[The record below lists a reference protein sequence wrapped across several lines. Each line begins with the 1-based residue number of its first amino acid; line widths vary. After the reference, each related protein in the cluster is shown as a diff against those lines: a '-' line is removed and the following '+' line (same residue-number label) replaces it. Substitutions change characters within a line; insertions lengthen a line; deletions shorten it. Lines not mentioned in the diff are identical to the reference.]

1 MKLTSKLALSQI
13 KTNRNRSVMTLLGIG
28 LSSAMLTAVCGF
40 VASAKATIDRALGYD
55 YGNTDYNFTL
65 VAIGA
70 VLGAIII
77 TASVIVVSNAFRVS
91 AGERTRQFGIL
102 KSVGATK
109 RQIAATVLYEGILL
123 SVIGIPIG
131 IAVGLLI
138 ELIGTSIITN
148 LLNSLSSG
156 GTLHVDSEEFLNFS
170 FAAPP
175 IMFVVAIVTSLGTVL
190 LSAWL
195 PARKAARIPA
205 IDAIRSTGEVK
216 LKRKNVRTSKLTQAL
231 FGFEGA
237 LAAKSLKRSRRNF
250 RATIVSL
257 TISIVLLVVAGSF
270 GSLMKS
276 TTNLI
281 FPNIDATAVADWSSS
296 LKVVNGVEGHGEVTD
311 VDYISIDTATAETI
325 TEKLRNYKNAEI
337 FGVGGIRRY
346 STALPDGTKTNGALI
361 SVDEKHYEELCKTA
375 GVPLGSSLLI
385 NLRRETIDGKKTE
398 YVPYD
403 FSKLK
408 GKPLMFSLA
417 GHKPIEVTLTG
428 ELTGQ
433 DVSNEIAYMYESELA
448 VIVSEC
454 ESVVHSWFAKV
465 DDVTGFTVYAKQVL
479 DDRAPKS
486 KEGIEVLAD
495 CIDIADATKQM
506 RDMFNTI
513 MFFVYGFVGM
523 LTLIAV
529 TSVISTISTNVRS
542 RAREFAVLESVGMTK
557 TGVKK
562 MLNLESILCSVRSLV
577 FGLPLGLFGAYAL
590 YRAMGLSVELTFR
603 FPWLSVA
610 ECILGVFAV
619 TWVTMRYSA
628 SRLKGGSIVETIRG
642 E

>member
-1 MKLTSKLALSQI
+1 MKLTAKLGLSQI
-13 KTNRNRSVMTLLGIG
+13 KTNRNRSAMTLLGIG

-40 VASAKATIDRALGYD
+40 VASAKATIDKALGYD
-55 YGNTDYNFTL
+55 YSNGDYNVTL
-65 VAIGA
+65 VAIGT

-77 TASVIVVSNAFRVS
+77 AASVVVVSNAFRVS

-109 RQIAATVLYEGILL
+109 RQIAETVLYEGILL

-138 ELIGTSIITN
+138 ELFGTSVITN
-148 LLNSLSSG
+148 LLNSMSSG
-156 GTLHVDSEEFLNFS
+156 GTLHVDSQEFLNFS
-170 FAAPP
+170 FVAPP
-175 IMFVVAIVTSLGTVL
+175 IMFAVAIVTSFGTVL

-205 IDAIRSTGEVK
+205 IDAIRSTGEVN
-216 LKRKNVRTSKLTQAL
+216 LNRKNFRTSKLTQAL

-281 FPNIDATAVADWSSS
+281 YPNIDATAIADWSSS
-296 LKVVNGVEGHGEVTD
+296 LNVVNGVEGHGEVINY
-311 VDYISIDTATAETI
+311 VSLDTATAETI
-325 TEKLRNYKNAEI
+325 TEKLRNYNNAEI
-337 FGVGGIRRY
+337 YGIGSIRRY
-346 STALPDGTKTNGALI
+346 STALPDGTKTNSALI
-361 SVDEKHYEELCKTA
+361 TVDAKHYEELCKTA
-375 GVPLGSSLLI
+375 GVPLGSNLLI
-385 NLRRETIDGKKTE
+385 NLRRETVEGKKTE

-403 FSKLK
+403 FSKLE
-408 GKPLMFSLA
+408 GKPLMFSLV
-417 GHKPIEVTLTG
+417 GHEPIEVTLTG

-448 VIVSEC
+448 VIVPKC
-454 ESVVHSWFAKV
+454 ESVKYIWFAKV
-465 DDVTGFTVYAKQVL
+465 DDVKGFTEYGKQAL
-479 DDRAPKS
+479 DDLAPKS
-486 KEGIEVLAD
+486 KEGIEVHAD
-495 CIDIADATKQM
+495 CLDIADATKQIN
-506 RDMFNTI
+506 DMVNTI

-557 TGVKK
+557 AGVKK

-590 YRAMGLSVELTFR
+590 YLAMELSVELPFR
-603 FPWLSVA
+603 FPWLSIA
-610 ECILGVFAV
+610 QCILGVFAV

>member
-1 MKLTSKLALSQI
+1 MKLTAKLALSQI

-40 VASAKATIDRALGYD
+40 VASAKATIDKVLGYD
-55 YGNTDYNFTL
+55 YGNADYNFTL
-65 VAIGA
+65 VAMGA

-77 TASVIVVSNAFRVS
+77 VASVIVVSNAFRVS

-109 RQIAATVLYEGILL
+109 RQIAVTVLYEGILL

-138 ELIGTSIITN
+138 ELLGTSIITN

-156 GTLHVDSEEFLNFS
+156 GTLHVDSEAFLNFS

-175 IMFVVAIVTSLGTVL
+175 IIFAVAIVTSLGTVL

-205 IDAIRSTGEVK
+205 IDAICSTGEVN
-216 LKRKNVRTSKLTQAL
+216 LKHKNVRTSKLPQAL

-257 TISIVLLVVAGSF
+257 TISIVLLVVAGSL

-296 LKVVNGVEGHGEVTD
+296 VVNGVEGHGEVI
-311 VDYISIDTATAETI
+311 DYVSLDTATAETI
-325 TEKLRNYKNAEI
+325 TEKLRNYNNTEI
-337 FGVGGIRRY
+337 YGIGGIRCY
-346 STALPDGTKTNGALI
+346 STALPDGTKTNGAFI
-361 SVDEKHYEELCKTA
+361 TVDAKHYEELCKTA
-375 GVPLGSSLLI
+375 GVPLGSNLLI
-385 NLRRETIDGKKTE
+385 NLRRETVDGKKTE

-403 FSKLK
+403 FSKLE
-408 GKPLMFSLA
+408 GKSLIFSLA
-417 GHKPIEVTLTG
+417 GHEPIEVTLTG

-448 VIVSEC
+448 VIVPKC
-454 ESVVHSWFAKV
+454 ESVVYTWFAKV
-465 DDVTGFTVYAKQVL
+465 DDVKGFAEYAKQL
-479 DDRAPKS
+479 LTDRTPKS
-486 KEGIEVLAD
+486 KEGIEVHAD
-495 CIDIADATKQM
+495 CLDIADVTKQM
-506 RDMFNTI
+506 SDMVNTI

-557 TGVKK
+557 AGVKK
-562 MLNLESILCSVRSLV
+562 MLNLESVLCSIRSLV
-577 FGLPLGLFGAYAL
+577 FGLPLGLIGAYGL
-590 YRAMGLSVELTFR
+590 YRGMGLSVELPFS
-603 FPWLSVA
+603 FPLLSIA
-610 ECILGVFAV
+610 ECVLGVFAV

>member
-1 MKLTSKLALSQI
+1 MKLTAKLALSQI

-40 VASAKATIDRALGYD
+40 VASAKATIDKVLGYD
-55 YGNTDYNFTL
+55 YGNADYNFTL
-65 VAIGA
+65 VAMGA

-77 TASVIVVSNAFRVS
+77 VASVIVVSNAFRVS

-109 RQIAATVLYEGILL
+109 RQIAVTVLYEGILL

-138 ELIGTSIITN
+138 ELLGTSIITN

-156 GTLHVDSEEFLNFS
+156 GTLHVDSEAFLNFS

-175 IMFVVAIVTSLGTVL
+175 IIFAVAIVTSLGTVL

-205 IDAIRSTGEVK
+205 IDAICSTGEVN
-216 LKRKNVRTSKLTQAL
+216 LKHKNVRTSKLPQAL

-296 LKVVNGVEGHGEVTD
+296 VVNGVEGHGEVI
-311 VDYISIDTATAETI
+311 DYVSLDTATAETI
-325 TEKLRNYKNAEI
+325 TEKLRNYNNTEI
-337 FGVGGIRRY
+337 YGIGGIRRY

-361 SVDEKHYEELCKTA
+361 TVDAKHYEELCKTA
-375 GVPLGSSLLI
+375 GVPLGSNLLI
-385 NLRRETIDGKKTE
+385 NLRRETVNGKKTE

-403 FSKLK
+403 FSKLE
-408 GKPLMFSLA
+408 GKSLIFSLA
-417 GHKPIEVTLTG
+417 GHEPIEVTLTG

-448 VIVSEC
+448 VIVPKC
-454 ESVVHSWFAKV
+454 ESVVYTWFAKV
-465 DDVTGFTVYAKQVL
+465 DDVKGFAEYAKQL
-479 DDRAPKS
+479 LTDRTPKS
-486 KEGIEVLAD
+486 KEGIEVHAD
-495 CIDIADATKQM
+495 CLDIADVTKQM
-506 RDMFNTI
+506 SDMVNTI

-557 TGVKK
+557 SGVKK
-562 MLNLESILCSVRSLV
+562 MLNLESVLCSIRSLV
-577 FGLPLGLFGAYAL
+577 FGLPLGLIGAYGL
-590 YRAMGLSVELTFR
+590 YRGMGLSVELPFS
-603 FPWLSVA
+603 FPLLSIA
-610 ECILGVFAV
+610 ECVLGVFAV

>member
-1 MKLTSKLALSQI
+1 MKLTAKLALSQI
-13 KTNRNRSVMTLLGIG
+13 KTNRNRSAMTLLGIG

-40 VASAKATIDRALGYD
+40 VASAKATIDKALGYD
-55 YGNTDYNFTL
+55 YSNGDHNFTL
-65 VAIGA
+65 VAMGT

-77 TASVIVVSNAFRVS
+77 AASVIVVSNAFRVS

-138 ELIGTSIITN
+138 ELLGTSVITN

-170 FAAPP
+170 FVAPP
-175 IMFVVAIVTSLGTVL
+175 MMFAVAIVTSLGTVL

-205 IDAIRSTGEVK
+205 IDAIRSIGEVK

-257 TISIVLLVVAGSF
+257 TISIVLLVVAGSL

-296 LKVVNGVEGHGEVTD
+296 LNVVNGVD
-311 VDYISIDTATAETI
+311 DYVSLDTATAETI
-325 TEKLRNYKNAEI
+325 TEKLRNYKNTEI
-337 FGVGGIRRY
+337 YGIGGIRRY

-361 SVDEKHYEELCKTA
+361 TVDAKHYEELCKTA
-375 GVPLGSSLLI
+375 GVPLGSNLLI
-385 NLRRETIDGKKTE
+385 NLRRETVDGKKTE

-403 FSKLK
+403 FSKLE
-408 GKPLMFSLA
+408 GKPLMFSLV
-417 GHKPIEVTLTG
+417 GHEPIEVTLTG
-428 ELTGQ
+428 ELTRQ

-448 VIVSEC
+448 VIVPKC
-454 ESVVHSWFAKV
+454 ESVVYTWFAKV
-465 DDVTGFTVYAKQVL
+465 NDVKGFTEYGKQAL

-486 KEGIEVLAD
+486 KEGIEVHAD
-495 CIDIADATKQM
+495 CLDIADATKQM
-506 RDMFNTI
+506 SDMINTI

-557 TGVKK
+557 AGVKK

-577 FGLPLGLFGAYAL
+577 FGLPLGLIGAYGL
-590 YRAMGLSVELTFR
+590 YRGMGLSVELPFS
-603 FPWLSVA
+603 FPLLSIA
-610 ECILGVFAV
+610 ECVLGVFAV

-628 SRLKGGSIVETIRG
+628 SKLKGESIVETIRG

>member
-1 MKLTSKLALSQI
+1 MKLTAKLALSQI
-13 KTNRNRSVMTLLGIG
+13 KTNRNRSAMTLLGIG

-40 VASAKATIDRALGYD
+40 VASAKATIDKALGYD
-55 YGNTDYNFTL
+55 YSNGNYNLAL
-65 VAIGA
+65 VVMGT

-77 TASVIVVSNAFRVS
+77 AASVIVVSNAFRVS

-123 SVIGIPIG
+123 SVVGIPIG

-138 ELIGTSIITN
+138 ELIGTSVITN
-148 LLNSLSSG
+148 LLNSLSRG
-156 GTLHVDSEEFLNFS
+156 GTLNVDSEAFLNIP
-170 FAAPP
+170 FAVPP
-175 IMFVVAIVTSLGTVL
+175 IMFAVAILTSLGTVL

-205 IDAIRSTGEVK
+205 IDAIRNTGEIN
-216 LKRKNVRTSKLTQAL
+216 LKRKNIRTSKLTQAL
-231 FGFEGA
+231 FGFEGT

-250 RATIVSL
+250 RATVVSL

-281 FPNIDATAVADWSSS
+281 FPNIDATAVANWSSS
-296 LKVVNGVEGHGEVTD
+296 LYVVNGAEGHGQVTD
-311 VDYISIDTATAETI
+311 VDYVSLNTATAETI
-325 TEKLRNYKNAEI
+325 TEKLRNYNNTEI
-337 FGVGGIRRY
+337 YGIGGIRRY
-346 STALPDGTKTNGALI
+346 STVLPDGTKTNGALI
-361 SVDEKHYEELCKTA
+361 TVDAKHYEELCKTA
-375 GVPLGSSLLI
+375 GVPLGSNLLI

-398 YVPYD
+398 YAPYD
-403 FSKLK
+403 FSELK
-408 GKPLMFSLA
+408 GKPLMFSLS
-417 GHKPIEVTLTG
+417 GHEPIGVTLTG
-428 ELTGQ
+428 ELSGQ
-433 DVSNEIAYMYESELA
+433 DVSNEIAYMHESELT
-448 VIVSEC
+448 VIVPEC
-454 ESVVHSWFAKV
+454 ESVVYTWFAKV
-465 DDVTGFTVYAKQVL
+465 DDVTGFAKYAKQVL
-479 DDRAPKS
+479 TDRAPKS
-486 KEGIEVLAD
+486 KGGIEVNAN
-495 CIDIADATKQM
+495 CIDIADATKQIS
-506 RDMFNTI
+506 DMVNTI
-513 MFFVYGFVGM
+513 MFFVYGFIGM

-542 RAREFAVLESVGMTK
+542 RAREFAVLESIGMTK
-557 TGVKK
+557 AGVKK

-590 YRAMGLSVELTFR
+590 YHAMGLSVELPFR

-628 SRLKGGSIVETIRG
+628 SRLKGGNIVETIRG

>member
-1 MKLTSKLALSQI
+1 MKLTAKLALSQI
-13 KTNRNRSVMTLLGIG
+13 KTNRNRSAMTLLGIG

-40 VASAKATIDRALGYD
+40 VASAKATIDKALGYD
-55 YGNTDYNFTL
+55 YSNGDHNFTL
-65 VAIGA
+65 VAMGT

-77 TASVIVVSNAFRVS
+77 AASVIVVSNAFRVS

-138 ELIGTSIITN
+138 ELLGTSVITN

-170 FAAPP
+170 FVAPP
-175 IMFVVAIVTSLGTVL
+175 MMFAVAIVTSLGTVL

-257 TISIVLLVVAGSF
+257 TISIVLLVVAGSL

-296 LKVVNGVEGHGEVTD
+296 LNVVNGVD
-311 VDYISIDTATAETI
+311 DYVSLDTATAETI
-325 TEKLRNYKNAEI
+325 TEKLRNYKNTEI
-337 FGVGGIRRY
+337 YGIGGIRRY

-361 SVDEKHYEELCKTA
+361 TVDAKHYEELCKTA
-375 GVPLGSSLLI
+375 GVPLGSNLLI
-385 NLRRETIDGKKTE
+385 NLRRETVDGKKTE

-403 FSKLK
+403 FSKLE
-408 GKPLMFSLA
+408 GKPLMFSLV
-417 GHKPIEVTLTG
+417 GHEPIEVTLTG
-428 ELTGQ
+428 ELTRQ

-448 VIVSEC
+448 VIVPKC
-454 ESVVHSWFAKV
+454 ESVVYTWFAKV
-465 DDVTGFTVYAKQVL
+465 NDVKGFTEYGKQAL

-486 KEGIEVLAD
+486 KEGIEVHAD
-495 CIDIADATKQM
+495 CLDIADATKQM
-506 RDMFNTI
+506 SDMINTI

-557 TGVKK
+557 AGVKK

-577 FGLPLGLFGAYAL
+577 FGLPLGLIGAYGL
-590 YRAMGLSVELTFR
+590 YRGMGLSVELPFS
-603 FPWLSVA
+603 FPLLSIA
-610 ECILGVFAV
+610 ECVLGVFAV

-628 SRLKGGSIVETIRG
+628 SKLKGESIVETIRG

>member
-1 MKLTSKLALSQI
+1 MKLTAKLALSQI
-13 KTNRNRSVMTLLGIG
+13 KTNRNRSAMTLLGIG
-28 LSSAMLTAVCGF
+28 LSSAMLTAVWGF
-40 VASAKATIDRALGYD
+40 VASAKATIDKALGYD
-55 YGNTDYNFTL
+55 YGNADYNFTL
-65 VAIGA
+65 LAIGA

-77 TASVIVVSNAFRVS
+77 AASVIVVSNAFRVS

-109 RQIAATVLYEGILL
+109 RQIAATVLYEGIML

-138 ELIGTSIITN
+138 ELLGTSVITN

-170 FAAPP
+170 FVAPP
-175 IMFVVAIVTSLGTVL
+175 IMFAVAIVTSLGTVL

-257 TISIVLLVVAGSF
+257 TISIVLLVVAGSL

-281 FPNIDATAVADWSSS
+281 FQNIDATVVADWSSS
-296 LKVVNGVEGHGEVTD
+296 LNVVNGVD
-311 VDYISIDTATAETI
+311 DYVSLDTATAETI
-325 TEKLRNYKNAEI
+325 TEKLRNYNNTEI
-337 FGVGGIRRY
+337 YGIGGIKRY
-346 STALPDGTKTNGALI
+346 STALPDGTKTNVALI
-361 SVDEKHYEELCKTA
+361 TVDARHYEELCKTA
-375 GVPLGSSLLI
+375 GVPLGSNLLI
-385 NLRRETIDGKKTE
+385 NLRRETVYDKKTE
-398 YVPYD
+398 YVPYE
-403 FSKLK
+403 FSELE

-417 GHKPIEVTLTG
+417 GHEPIEVTLTG

-433 DVSNEIAYMYESELA
+433 DVSNEMAYMYESELA
-448 VIVSEC
+448 VIVPKC
-454 ESVVHSWFAKV
+454 ESVVYTWFAKV
-465 DDVTGFTVYAKQVL
+465 DDVTGFAEYAKQVL
-479 DDRAPKS
+479 DERAPKS
-486 KEGIEVLAD
+486 KEGIEVHAD
-495 CIDIADATKQM
+495 SNDIADVTKQM
-506 RDMFNTI
+506 SDMINTI

-557 TGVKK
+557 AGVKK
-562 MLNLESILCSVRSLV
+562 MLNLESILCSARSLV
-577 FGLPLGLFGAYAL
+577 LGLPLGLFCAYAL
-590 YRAMGLSVELTFR
+590 YLAMGLSVELPFR

-628 SRLKGGSIVETIRG
+628 SRLKRGSIVETIRG

>member
-1 MKLTSKLALSQI
+1 MKLTAKLALSQI
-13 KTNRNRSVMTLLGIG
+13 KINRNRSAMTLLGIG
-28 LSSAMLTAVCGF
+28 LSSAMLTAVIGF
-40 VASAKATIDRALGYD
+40 VASAKATFDKALGYD
-55 YGNTDYNFTL
+55 YNNGDYNYTL
-65 VAIGA
+65 VAMGT

-77 TASVIVVSNAFRVS
+77 AASVIVVSNAFRVS
-91 AGERTRQFGIL
+91 ASERTRQFGIL

-109 RQIAATVLYEGILL
+109 RQIAATVLYEGVFL

-138 ELIGTSIITN
+138 ELIGTSVITS
-148 LLNSLSSG
+148 LLSSLSSG
-156 GTLHVDSEEFLNFS
+156 GTLHVDSEEFLKFS
-170 FAAPP
+170 FVAPP
-175 IMFVVAIVTSLGTVL
+175 IMFAVAIVTSFGTVL
-190 LSAWL
+190 LSAWF

-250 RATIVSL
+250 RATIISL
-257 TISIVLLVVAGSF
+257 TISIVLLVVSGSF

-276 TTNLI
+276 STDLI

-296 LKVVNGVEGHGEVTD
+296 LNVVNGID
-311 VDYISIDTATAETI
+311 DYVSINTATAETI
-325 TEKLRNYKNAEI
+325 AEKLRNYKNAEI
-337 FGVGGIRRY
+337 YGIGGIRRY
-346 STALPDGTKTNGALI
+346 STVLPDGTKTNGALLT
-361 SVDEKHYEELCKTA
+361 VDAKHYEELCKTA
-375 GVPLGSSLLI
+375 GVPLGSNLLI
-385 NLRRETIDGKKTE
+385 NLRREVVDGKKTE

-417 GHKPIEVTLTG
+417 GHEPIEVTLTG
-428 ELTGQ
+428 ELTRQ
-433 DVSNEIAYMYESELA
+433 NISNEIAYMYESELA
-448 VIVSEC
+448 VIVPKC
-454 ESVVHSWFAKV
+454 ESIVYTWFAKV
-465 DDVTGFTVYAKQVL
+465 EDVEGFTQYGKQVL
-479 DDRAPKS
+479 DESAPKS
-486 KEGIEVLAD
+486 KEGIQVNAD
-495 CIDIADATKQM
+495 CLDIADATKQM
-506 RDMFNTI
+506 SDMINTI

-529 TSVISTISTNVRS
+529 TSVISTISTNIRS

-557 TGVKK
+557 AGVKK

-577 FGLPLGLFGAYAL
+577 FGLPLGLIGAYGL
-590 YRAMGLSVELTFR
+590 YRGMGLSVELPFS
-603 FPWLSVA
+603 FPLLSIA
-610 ECILGVFAV
+610 ECVLGVFAV

-628 SRLKGGSIVETIRG
+628 SKLKGESIVETIRG

>member
-1 MKLTSKLALSQI
+1 MKLTAKLALSQI
-13 KTNRNRSVMTLLGIG
+13 KTNRNRSAMTLLGIG

-40 VASAKATIDRALGYD
+40 VASAKATIDKALGYD
-55 YGNTDYNFTL
+55 YSNGDHNFTL
-65 VAIGA
+65 VAMGT

-77 TASVIVVSNAFRVS
+77 AASVIVVSNAFRVS

-138 ELIGTSIITN
+138 ELLGTSIITN

-170 FAAPP
+170 FVAPP
-175 IMFVVAIVTSLGTVL
+175 MMFAVAIVTSLGTVL

-257 TISIVLLVVAGSF
+257 TISIVLLVVAGSL

-296 LKVVNGVEGHGEVTD
+296 LNVVNGVD
-311 VDYISIDTATAETI
+311 DYVSLDTATAETI
-325 TEKLRNYKNAEI
+325 TEKLRNYKNTEI
-337 FGVGGIRRY
+337 YGIGGIRRY

-361 SVDEKHYEELCKTA
+361 TVDAKHYEELCKTA
-375 GVPLGSSLLI
+375 GVPLGSNLLI
-385 NLRRETIDGKKTE
+385 NLRRETVDGKKTE

-403 FSKLK
+403 FSKLE
-408 GKPLMFSLA
+408 GKPLMFSLV
-417 GHKPIEVTLTG
+417 GHEPIEVTLTG
-428 ELTGQ
+428 ELTRQ

-448 VIVSEC
+448 VIVPKC
-454 ESVVHSWFAKV
+454 ESVVYTWFAKV
-465 DDVTGFTVYAKQVL
+465 NDVKGFTEYGKQAL

-486 KEGIEVLAD
+486 KEGIEVHAD
-495 CIDIADATKQM
+495 CLDIADATKQM
-506 RDMFNTI
+506 SDMINTI

-557 TGVKK
+557 AGVKK

-577 FGLPLGLFGAYAL
+577 FGLPLGLIGAYGL
-590 YRAMGLSVELTFR
+590 YRGMGLSVELPFS
-603 FPWLSVA
+603 FPLLSIA
-610 ECILGVFAV
+610 ECVLGVFAV

-628 SRLKGGSIVETIRG
+628 SKLKGESIVETIRG